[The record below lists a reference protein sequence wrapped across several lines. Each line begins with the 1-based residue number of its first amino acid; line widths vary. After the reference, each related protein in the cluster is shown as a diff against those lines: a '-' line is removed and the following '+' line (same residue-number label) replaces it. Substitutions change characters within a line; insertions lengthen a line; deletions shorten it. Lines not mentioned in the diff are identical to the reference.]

1 MATIREII
9 QGRPIYAAQS
19 SDTILNAARAMVE
32 HNVGAVPV
40 LDGKQLV
47 GVFSERDIMK
57 RVLVERR
64 DPSATT
70 VAEVMSADPLVV
82 GPDERVDNCLALMKQ
97 HGFRHLPVWDGH
109 ELQGFISM
117 RDLLA
122 CDLDEK
128 HDEVRMMRAY
138 MHSTPGE

>member
-1 MATIREII
+1 MPANLDGSTVILVDDVLYTGRTIRAAIDAVLDY
-9 QGRPIYAAQS
+9 GRP
-19 SDTILNAARAMVE
+19 RRVE
-32 HNVGAVPV
+32 LA
-40 LDGKQLV
+40 
-47 GVFSERDIMK
+47 
-57 RVLVERR
+57 VLVDRGGREL
-64 DPSATT
+64 PIQ
-70 VAEVMSADPLVV
+70 ADYFVRKIPV
-82 GPDERVDNCLALMKQ
+82 GPDERVDNCLVLMKQ

-109 ELQGFISM
+109 ELKGFLSM

>member
-9 QGRPIYAAQS
+9 QGRPIYSAQS

-40 LDGKQLV
+40 LNGSQLV

-70 VAEVMSADPLVV
+70 VGEVMSANPLVV
-82 GPDERVDNCLALMKQ
+82 GPDERVDNCLVLMKQ

-109 ELQGFISM
+109 ELKGFLSM

>member
-1 MATIREII
+1 
-9 QGRPIYAAQS
+9 
-19 SDTILNAARAMVE
+19 MVE

-70 VAEVMSADPLVV
+70 VGEVMSADPLVV